1 MRESLSKAVAL
12 IMRHEGGYVDHPS
25 DPGGCT
31 KYGITLGTFRRMV
44 KPHADCNDV
53 KAMDAETAED
63 IYRRIYWS
71 AVDGDDL
78 PAGVDLCVFDHG
90 VNSGPRR
97 AIELLQS
104 VVGANPDGIIGRVT
118 LFMVD
123 KIPPM
128 QLIDKYSKARLSYY
142 QRLKHWR
149 TFGRG
154 WSRRVNETRELALAL
169 AALGQE

>member
-1 MRESLSKAVAL
+1 MK
-12 IMRHEGGYVDHPS
+12 HEGGYVNHPK
-25 DPGGCT
+25 DPGSCT
-31 KYGITLGTFRRMV
+31 KHGITIGTLRRMV
-44 KPHADCNDV
+44 NAHATCNDV
-53 KAMDAETAED
+53 RNLDAETAED

-90 VNSGPRR
+90 VNAGPRR
-97 AIELLQS
+97 AIQLLQR

-123 KIPPM
+123 RVPPM
-128 QLIDKYSKARLSYY
+128 QLIERYSKARLSYY
-142 QRLKHWR
+142 QRLRHWK

-154 WSRRVNETRELALAL
+154 WSRRVNETRELALML
-169 AALGQE
+169 AAMQP

>member
-1 MRESLSKAVAL
+1 
-12 IMRHEGGYVDHPS
+12 
-25 DPGGCT
+25 
-31 KYGITLGTFRRMV
+31 MV
-44 KPHADCNDV
+44 NAHATCNDV
-53 KAMDAETAED
+53 RNLDAETAED

-90 VNSGPRR
+90 VNAGPRR
-97 AIELLQS
+97 AIQLLQR

-123 KIPPM
+123 RVPPM
-128 QLIDKYSKARLSYY
+128 QLIERYSKARLSYY
-142 QRLKHWR
+142 QRLRHWK

-154 WSRRVNETRELALAL
+154 WSRRVNETRELALML
-169 AALGQE
+169 AAMQP